1 MKSFKTKVLGAG
13 AVLGVG
19 LISAPAFATG
29 VDFATLTTA
38 VDFSTAVTAV
48 MTVFG
53 ALALVAVAIKGGK
66 AVLSAI
72 R

>member
-1 MKSFKTKVLGAG
+1 MKTFMNKALAG
-13 AVLGVG
+13 AFVIGG
-19 LISAPAFATG
+19 LAVSVPAHATG
-29 VDFATLTTA
+29 VDFASLTTA